1 MTAINLLLGLLMI
14 VMTWLG
20 ALGGY
25 FLKAAS
31 SHDLQ
36 TEKTKMVTKLVL
48 GVGFYGLGAILNI
61 VALQYLPYTT
71 VFPLT
76 AVTYIWTM
84 ILSYFILKEK
94 ISLRKIAGV
103 LLILTGAV
111 VLVS

>member
-1 MTAINLLLGLLMI
+1 
-14 VMTWLG
+14 MTWLG

-31 SHDLQ
+31 SYNINDERKKILIR
-36 TEKTKMVTKLVL
+36 LII

-61 VALQYLPYTT
+61 IALQFLPYTT

-84 ILSYFILKEK
+84 TLSFALLKEK
-94 ISLRKIAGV
+94 IGKRKIIGV
-103 LLILTGAV
+103 LLILAGAI

>member
-1 MTAINLLLGLLMI
+1 MLLALLMI
-14 VMTWLG
+14 TMTWLG

-31 SHDLQ
+31 SHDIK
-36 TEKTKMVTKLVL
+36 TERPKLL
-48 GVGFYGLGAILNI
+48 LKLTIGVGFYGLGAILNI

-84 ILSYFILKEK
+84 ILSYFILKERVG
-94 ISLRKIAGV
+94 LRKIAGV
-103 LLILTGAV
+103 LLILIGAV

>member
-1 MTAINLLLGLLMI
+1 MLLGLLMI
-14 VMTWLG
+14 IMTWLG

-31 SHDLQ
+31 SHDIK
-36 TEKTKMVTKLVL
+36 TERPKLLFKLTL

-84 ILSYFILKEK
+84 ILSYFILKERVG
-94 ISLRKIAGV
+94 LRKIAGV

>member
-1 MTAINLLLGLLMI
+1 MIAINLLLGLLLI

-25 FLKAAS
+25 FLKKAS
-31 SHDLQ
+31 VFDLKN
-36 TEKTKMVTKLVL
+36 ERSKLIGTLVI
-48 GVGFYGLGAILNI
+48 GVGFYGFGAILNI
-61 VALQYLPYTT
+61 IALKFLPYTT

-84 ILSYFILKEK
+84 VLSYFILKEK
-94 ISLRKIAGV
+94 VGLRKIAGV
-103 LLILTGAV
+103 LFILAGAV

>member
-1 MTAINLLLGLLMI
+1 MIAINILLILLLI
-14 VMTWLG
+14 AMTWLG

-31 SHDLQ
+31 AHNINDERKKFLLRLL
-36 TEKTKMVTKLVL
+36 M
-48 GVGFYGLGAILNI
+48 GVGLYGFGAILNI
-61 VALQYLPYTT
+61 VALQFLPYTT

-84 ILSYFILKEK
+84 ILSYVLLKEK
-94 ISLRKIAGV
+94 IGKRKILGV

>member
-1 MTAINLLLGLLMI
+1 
-14 VMTWLG
+14 MTWLG

-31 SHDLQ
+31 SYNIND
-36 TEKTKMVTKLVL
+36 ERKKLL
-48 GVGFYGLGAILNI
+48 FRLIAGIGFYGFGAILNI
-61 VALQYLPYTT
+61 VALRFLPYTT

-84 ILSYFILKEK
+84 ILSYLLLKEK
-94 ISLRKIAGV
+94 ISKRKIIGV